1 MKTLRLFPILLA
13 ALALT
18 GMARKPALS
27 IRFHVEAGGTEGAP
41 FAVPV
46 KFANPPRDG
55 FMSSVPAISERNIV
69 AVYPVPSPTG
79 SWGCAFKL
87 DESGRVALDTL
98 SREHRGASLVGFV
111 STKGGTHQL
120 LDMVIDRPVSDGILW
135 LPRGLTPGEIEL
147 FVKQFRTFGPAT
159 PAPAKKQA
167 AR

>member
-1 MKTLRLFPILLA
+1 MNPLRLFPVVLA

-18 GMARKPALS
+18 GMTRKPALS
-27 IRFHVEAGGTEGAP
+27 IRFHIEASGTEGAP

-46 KFANPPRDG
+46 KFANPRRDG

-79 SWGCAFKL
+79 SWGCAFRL

-120 LDMVIDRPVSDGILW
+120 IDMVIDRPVSDGILW
-135 LPRGLTPGEIEL
+135 LPRGLTPGEIDL
-147 FVKQFRTFGPAT
+147 LVKTYRTFGPAT
-159 PAPAKKQA
+159 PAPAKKEP